1 LKSIYSEFNSQQ
13 EAFFI
18 MRALKSSVGASLVIF
33 SLSLLATAQTP
44 EQVTIVEGTKF
55 KARLETPISSKIS
68 EVGDKIIIS
77 LLEPLVINSEYTLP
91 RGVEMTGRITQVKR
105 AGQIK
110 GRAEVYALID
120 ELTTN
125 YGSEPIVVSIDAADD
140 IIGDEKIRTDQEG
153 KLKSNRDLGDDVKKA
168 GTGAAL
174 GSLATT
180 PAAIATNSVGPAI
193 AGPAAGALAGL
204 LLTRGK
210 EIRLPIGSVF
220 RMKFDKPLTLPVSMA
235 QHLLRRPAP

>member
-1 LKSIYSEFNSQQ
+1 
-13 EAFFI
+13 
-18 MRALKSSVGASLVIF
+18 MRAWKCLIGAGLVLF
-33 SLSLLATAQTP
+33 SLSLRLTAQTR
-44 EQVTIVEGTKF
+44 EQLTIPEGTKF

-68 EVGDKIIIS
+68 EVGDKLIIT
-77 LLEPLVINSEYTLP
+77 LLEPLAIDSEYVLP

-105 AGQIK
+105 AGQVK

-140 IIGDEKIRTDQEG
+140 VVGDEKILTDEEG

-168 GTGAAL
+168 GTGAAI

-180 PAAIATNSVGPAI
+180 PVAIASHSVGPAI

-220 RMKFDKPLTLPVSMA
+220 RMKFDKSLTIPVSMT
-235 QHLLRRPAP
+235 QHRPQRPTP

>member
-1 LKSIYSEFNSQQ
+1 MKSWKCYVGTGL
-13 EAFFI
+13 FFI
-18 MRALKSSVGASLVIF
+18 SSLFSAS
-33 SLSLLATAQTP
+33 AQSP
-44 EQVTIVEGTKF
+44 EQVTIAEGTKF

-68 EVGDKIIIS
+68 EVGDKVIIT
-77 LLEPLVINSEYTLP
+77 LLEPLAIDSEYVLP

-125 YGSEPIVVSIDAADD
+125 YGSEPIIVSIDAADD
-140 IIGDEKIRTDQEG
+140 IVGDEKIRTDQEG

-168 GTGAAL
+168 GTGATL
-174 GSLATT
+174 GSIATT
-180 PAAIATNSVGPAI
+180 PAAIATHSVGPAI

-210 EIRLPIGSVF
+210 EIRLPVGTVF
-220 RMKFDKPLTLPVSMA
+220 RMKFDKPITIPVSMT
-235 QHLLRRPAP
+235 QRLSHRPSL